1 MARSLRYAVLVLL
14 LALSAI
20 LVYQYRGHFDRSQG
34 PVAEFHHDP
43 ILISGIAEPEEM
55 RVEPFPAVVPN
66 GPERML
72 REAMKEIRGNSDPN
86 ALLPALNRTLAKYPD
101 YADGYVIRLGA
112 LCTGKDRAAILSDI
126 NNALKYESGSEN
138 LKETHASV
146 LSMKAK
152 TEHDGGDDTA
162 AMRDLDAAIHADLAD
177 GARFANS
184 GAVAPEKTA
193 GACTW
198 SETDMDQLK
207 QRFPANYRSY
217 LFTGL
222 YYGFFS
228 NFNEPSV
235 KPALENLD
243 KAGELN
249 PASALPHFFK
259 AHILQQAF
267 FLKSLAWTDAQRAA
281 LKQQQLEELTKALAL
296 DPNLL
301 PALGDRAEAYFSL
314 KQFQQAI
321 PDYQIEAM
329 RLLDRMSNQCDE
341 IRLQNELLFPQ
352 KRDAQPL
359 RTPAP
364 HVCSLSNQFVGSC
377 FPCASVVT
385 LFASLGVNRT
395 GSQYC

>member
-1 MARSLRYAVLVLL
+1 
-14 LALSAI
+14 
-20 LVYQYRGHFDRSQG
+20 
-34 PVAEFHHDP
+34 
-43 ILISGIAEPEEM
+43 
-55 RVEPFPAVVPN
+55 
-66 GPERML
+66 
-72 REAMKEIRGNSDPN
+72 
-86 ALLPALNRTLAKYPD
+86 
-101 YADGYVIRLGA
+101 
-112 LCTGKDRAAILSDI
+112 
-126 NNALKYESGSEN
+126 
-138 LKETHASV
+138 
-146 LSMKAK
+146 
-152 TEHDGGDDTA
+152 
-162 AMRDLDAAIHADLAD
+162 
-177 GARFANS
+177 
-184 GAVAPEKTA
+184 
-193 GACTW
+193 
-198 SETDMDQLK
+198 MDQLK
-207 QRFPANYRSY
+207 QRFPTNYRSY